1 MEEISLSSDGIGR
14 YRLVGGGGGSQPTE
28 HQIEKKLKSSSSLSL
43 RIQQVSEELNRLKSM
58 KSSGAARAR
67 PVMSGLKFITKKN
80 HGKEGWAGVEKRF
93 DTYANDGLLDRSNF
107 GKCIGMDDEK
117 QKNSSKYAMDL
128 FDAVAARRHI
138 TRLSINKAELY
149 EFWEQIT
156 DENFDSRLQTFFDM
170 VDKDYDGRINKEDVK
185 NIIKLSANANKLTNI
200 EEAAEDYAAL
210 IMEELDPDDL
220 GVIELYQLETLLQQ
234 GILEN
239 PRKKK
244 LDHENKESNTI
255 KRYHKGRFKQLVINM
270 WRGFWIVKENWR
282 RIWVVGL
289 WLAICVGLFTW
300 KFIQYKNR
308 AVFEVMG
315 YCVTAAKGAAET
327 LKFNMALILLPVCR
341 NTITLI
347 RTKTMLGVVVPF
359 NDNINFHKVIA
370 GGIAIGV
377 GVHAGAHLTCDF
389 PRLLHAT
396 DEQYKPMEQFFG
408 KERPNNYWWFLKGT
422 EGWTG
427 LVMVFLMVVAFTFAP
442 SLFRQNK
449 RKLPKAVIKRLP
461 KALKGL
467 PEALQKFGGFN
478 TFWYSHHLFVIVYIL
493 FLVHGYYLYLS
504 KKWYKKTTWMY
515 VAVPILLY
523 ACERLIRAFRYGF
536 QAVNIEEFKV
546 FPGNVL
552 ALQMSKPQGFEYS
565 SGQYIYLNCSFI
577 SPFEW
582 HPFSLTSAP
591 DDDYLSVH
599 IRGSGDWTK
608 KLNSTFSK
616 LCESPSTNQ
625 SGFSGLPRLLI
636 DGAFGA
642 PAQDYK
648 EYKTILL
655 VGLGIGATPLISI
668 VKDVLNKTKQK
679 NENELNEMESGNK
692 RENKKPSFAT
702 ERAYFYWSSREEG
715 SFQWFKGA
723 MDEVAEKDIDHM
735 IEVHNYCTSVYEEGD
750 ARSAFITMLQTLY
763 HAKNGLDAVSQTRF
777 KTHFSR
783 PNWEDAFN
791 NIAAKH
797 VDQKVGTY
805 YFIVFRLILT

>member
-1 MEEISLSSDGIGR
+1 M
-14 YRLVGGGGGSQPTE
+14 Q
-28 HQIEKKLKSSSSLSL
+28 
-43 RIQQVSEELNRLKSM
+43 
-58 KSSGAARAR
+58 
-67 PVMSGLKFITKKN
+67 
-80 HGKEGWAGVEKRF
+80 
-93 DTYANDGLLDRSNF
+93 
-107 GKCIGMDDEK
+107 
-117 QKNSSKYAMDL
+117 
-128 FDAVAARRHI
+128 
-138 TRLSINKAELY
+138 
-149 EFWEQIT
+149 
-156 DENFDSRLQTFFDM
+156 
-170 VDKDYDGRINKEDVK
+170 
-185 NIIKLSANANKLTNI
+185 
-200 EEAAEDYAAL
+200 
-210 IMEELDPDDL
+210 
-220 GVIELYQLETLLQQ
+220 LYQLETLLQQ

-449 RKLPKAVIKRLP
+449 RKLPKALIKRLP

-478 TFWYSHHLFVIVYIL
+478 TFWYSHHLFVIVYII

-625 SGFSGLPRLLI
+625 SGFSGLPRILIKFRLLI

-797 VDQKVGTY
+797 VDQKVEY
-805 YFIVFRLILT
+805 IHKNYARKYI

>member
-1 MEEISLSSDGIGR
+1 
-14 YRLVGGGGGSQPTE
+14 
-28 HQIEKKLKSSSSLSL
+28 
-43 RIQQVSEELNRLKSM
+43 
-58 KSSGAARAR
+58 
-67 PVMSGLKFITKKN
+67 
-80 HGKEGWAGVEKRF
+80 
-93 DTYANDGLLDRSNF
+93 
-107 GKCIGMDDEK
+107 MDDEK

-185 NIIKLSANANKLTNI
+185 NIIKLSANANNSAFKKSP
-200 EEAAEDYAAL
+200 
-210 IMEELDPDDL
+210 IMWWPYF
-220 GVIELYQLETLLQQ
+220 LYQLETLLQQ

-359 NDNINFHKVIA
+359 NDNINFHKAISSILFLITYVSILIKISQFYFLNYGKVVVIA

-552 ALQMSKPQGFEYS
+552 ALQTSKPQGFEYS

-599 IRGSGDWTK
+599 IRGS
-608 KLNSTFSK
+608 
-616 LCESPSTNQ
+616 
-625 SGFSGLPRLLI
+625 
-636 DGAFGA
+636 AFGA

-723 MDEVAEKDIDHM
+723 MDEVAEKDMDHM
-735 IEVHNYCTSVYEEGD
+735 IEVHNYCTN

-797 VDQKVGTY
+797 VDQKVG
-805 YFIVFRLILT
+805 VFYCGPISVVPDLKKLCLDFSLKGSTKFVFHKENF